1 MLNEIL
7 RMLHRDC
14 RVMIRVAA
22 LLVCCEPLM
31 AQYDPT
37 GPEPV
42 GKLRGALV
50 LHGGG
55 PVSEEVRETF
65 VELAGGT
72 KAKIA
77 VVVADDG
84 DGQAIEWKVAKP
96 GSMEVVRV
104 ALPAGIVQSEMVA
117 SLAEATGVWFQ
128 NANPSALLAGSGG
141 RDMEAAVRDVI
152 QRGGVVG
159 GTSTG
164 IALSRFVSRE
174 DGDDRQGLDLL
185 PGAIVAPQFL
195 EQNSRDR
202 LVQIV
207 TAQPDRVGFGIP
219 EETALI
225 LRGRKL
231 GVIGKSE
238 VVVILAASSQRP
250 VRIDRLAAGQE
261 ADLVAL
267 SRAAQARS
275 RSPFPPADPAP
286 PQVQGGSLV
295 IVGGGGMPSGLVKRF
310 IELAGGPDAPLVV
323 VPCTEQEVV
332 LSDSFVETLRDAG
345 ATDVSLLHTKDR
357 RKASSDDD
365 FLAPLKRARG
375 IWFGGGR
382 QWNLV
387 DSYQNTTA
395 HKLMHDVLARG
406 GVIGGSSAGAS
417 IQGDYLPRGNPLGN
431 RDIMAEGYEQG
442 LGFLTGV
449 AIDQHFTQRGRFADM
464 SSLIKTY
471 PQLLGIGIDEGTAL
485 IVRRH
490 EAEVVGK
497 GNVAFYDARRQDA
510 DDDKDYVSVGAG
522 QRFDLR
528 SRRVVEAVRE

>member
-1 MLNEIL
+1 
-7 RMLHRDC
+7 MLHRDC
-14 RVMIRVAA
+14 RVMLRVAA
-22 LLVCCEPLM
+22 LLLCCGPLM

-37 GPEPV
+37 APEPV
-42 GKLRGALV
+42 AKLRGSLL

-55 PVSEEVRETF
+55 PVSQEVRETF

-72 KAKIA
+72 KAKI
-77 VVVADDG
+77 VVLVAADG
-84 DGQAIEWKVAKP
+84 DGQAVEWKAAKP
-96 GSMEVVRV
+96 GSMEVVHV
-104 ALPAGIVQSEMVA
+104 ALPAKTAQSEMVA

-128 NANPSALLAGSGG
+128 NANPSAIVAGPGG
-141 RDMEAAVRDVI
+141 HEVEAAVRDVI

-159 GTSTG
+159 GTSAG
-164 IALSRFVSRE
+164 MALSRVVLRKDVE
-174 DGDDRQGLDLL
+174 DQDGLELL
-185 PGAIVAPQFL
+185 PGAILVSHFHDEKSQ
-195 EQNSRDR
+195 DR
-202 LVQIV
+202 LVQV
-207 TAQPDRVGFGIP
+207 VETQPDRVGFGIP

-225 LRGRKL
+225 FRGRKL

-238 VVVILAASSQRP
+238 VVVILAASSRRP
-250 VRIDRLAAGQE
+250 VRIDRLAAGQQ

-286 PQVQGGSLV
+286 PQVQSGSLV
-295 IVGGGGMPSGLVKRF
+295 IVGGGGMPPGLVKRF

-332 LSDSFVETLRDAG
+332 LSDSFVEVLSKAG
-345 ATDVSLLHTKDR
+345 AKDVSLLHTKDR

-365 FLAPLKRARG
+365 FLTPLKRARG

-387 DSYQNTTA
+387 DSWQHTTA
-395 HKLMHDVLARG
+395 HKLMHDVLGRG

-417 IQGDYLPRGNPLGN
+417 IQGDYMPRGNPLGN
-431 RDIMAEGYEQG
+431 RDIMSEGYEQG

-449 AIDQHFTQRGRFADM
+449 AIDQHFAQRERFADM
-464 SSLIKTY
+464 TSLIRTY
-471 PQLLGIGIDEGTAL
+471 PQLLGVGIDEGTAL
-485 IVRRH
+485 IVRQH
-490 EAEVVGK
+490 EAEIVGR

-522 QRFDLR
+522 QRFDLKA
-528 SRRVVEAVRE
+528 RRVVEAARE